1 MSSARSA
8 SYSDSYLFGRGL
20 LLVLFATALD
30 VWNYL
35 DRGGWPRYL
44 ILLIPLGSIVLL
56 RLRRPSPFIQRPN
69 RADRILFVLL
79 LIGLTGT
86 IYGILVRGTPQTA
99 LPIFAPM
106 LIAFLYMGCLEEPT
120 GQEARTLLRG
130 VEWLGILYIAL
141 GAVVSWGLIPGLIEY
156 RQFRNASL
164 LFVALG
170 FAAAATQRHWGRAI
184 LILALWAIVF
194 AAYPSGTSALVLLT
208 VASTLLMV
216 PLRPSRI
223 RPYLFGAAAAAAV
236 FIVLLNF
243 NAWVQLTNDYF
254 SLVGKS
260 NNNSTRLAVWTV
272 GMDRFEASPI
282 YGELFSGPTVTTAVR
297 EGGRT
302 EFQIPYHSDY
312 IQFLANGG
320 LLGFGL
326 LIAWII
332 ATELV
337 AMRRSMTLI
346 DRGERSKANLLR
358 TLLVG
363 YNAFFVTAAFNP
375 TIMGVSRSA
384 SIFSI
389 YSMMMILQAGRRD
402 TPA

>member
-1 MSSARSA
+1 M
-8 SYSDSYLFGRGL
+8 
-20 LLVLFATALD
+20 LFATALD
-30 VWNYL
+30 AWNYL

-44 ILLIPLGSIVLL
+44 ILLIPLGSIVLV
-56 RLRRPSPFIQRPN
+56 RLRNPSPFIRRSSGP
-69 RADRILFVLL
+69 DRILLVLL
-79 LIGLTGT
+79 VIGLLGT
-86 IYGILVRGTPQTA
+86 IYGIFVRGTPQTA

-106 LIAFLYMGCLEEPT
+106 LIAFLYLGCLEEPT
-120 GQEARTLLRG
+120 GQEARALLRG
-130 VEWLGILYIAL
+130 VEWLGVLYIAL
-141 GAVVSWGLIPGLIEY
+141 GAVVNWGLVPGLIEY

-170 FAAAATQRHWGRAI
+170 LAAAVTQQHWGRAM
-184 LILALWAIVF
+184 LILGLWAVVF

-208 VASTLLMV
+208 VALTLLMV
-216 PLRPSRI
+216 PLRPSRV
-223 RPYLFGAAAAAAV
+223 RPYLLGGAAAAAV

-260 NNNSTRLAVWTV
+260 NNNSTRIAVWTV
-272 GMDRFEASPI
+272 GIDRFEASPV
-282 YGELFSGPTVTTAVR
+282 YGEFFSGPTVTTAVR

-312 IQFLANGG
+312 VHFLANGG
-320 LLGFGL
+320 ILGLGL
-326 LIAWII
+326 LIAWIV
-332 ATELV
+332 ATELLIF
-337 AMRRSMTLI
+337 RRYMALI
-346 DRGERSKANLLR
+346 EAGEGSKARLLR

-389 YSMMMILQAGRRD
+389 YALMMILQAGRRD
-402 TPA
+402 TLA

>member
-120 GQEARTLLRG
+120 GQEARALLRG

-208 VASTLLMV
+208 VALTLLMV

-223 RPYLFGAAAAAAV
+223 RPYLLGAAAAAAV